1 MNCIHPYIE
10 GAGDMKIFIV
20 EDSPAVLERLT
31 DMVRDIDGIELVGNA
46 GNFRDAVTGI
56 MSARPEVA
64 ILDIRLADD
73 HGTGIDVLN
82 RVRPQLPGLKA
93 IVLSNYATPQHVK
106 ASVDAG
112 AEYFLDK
119 SADFER
125 ISEIIRQLQN
135 EDDDDPAS
143 HS

>member
-1 MNCIHPYIE
+1 
-10 GAGDMKIFIV
+10 MKIFIV

-31 DMVRDIDGIELVGNA
+31 DLVRDIDGVELVGNA
-46 GNFRDAVTGI
+46 GNYRDAVTGI

-64 ILDIRLADD
+64 ILDIKLADD
-73 HGTGIDVLN
+73 HGTGLDVLN
-82 RVRPQLPGLKA
+82 CVKPQLPELTA

-106 ASVDAG
+106 ASADAG

-125 ISEIIRQLQN
+125 ISEILRELQD
-135 EDDDDPAS
+135 EDDAAPAS